1 MAANDNAAENS
12 EIRPVPFADALSE
25 RYLAYALS
33 TITSRSLPDVR
44 DGLKPVQRRLLY
56 AMMKLKLDP
65 DQGYKK
71 CARVVG
77 DVIGKYH
84 PHGDASIYDAMVRL
98 AQDFAQRYPLV
109 DGQGNF
115 GNIDGDNAA
124 AMRYTEARLTEVA
137 KALLQGIDQDT
148 VDFRPTYDGGDDE
161 PVVLPA
167 AFPNLLAN
175 GTTGIAVGMATS
187 IPPHNA
193 GELCRA
199 LCDLVEEPETSVD
212 ALLTHVKGPDLPTGG
227 VLVESQ
233 ANIAEAYRTGR
244 GSMRLRARWQKED
257 LSHGQY
263 QIVIHEMPY
272 QVQKARLIERIA
284 ELLAAKKLPLLGDIR
299 DESTEDVRLVLVPRS
314 RTVPADLLME
324 QLFRQT
330 ELETRLSLN
339 LNVLDA
345 NGVPRVMTLK
355 DVLQAF
361 IEHRMEVLIRRSQ
374 FRLGKIEDRL
384 EVLEAYRIA
393 YLNLD
398 EVIRIIREEDDPKAE
413 LMATFEL
420 SERQAEA
427 ILNMRLRNLRK
438 LEEMAIVKEQKE
450 LRAER
455 KELKTLLKDELLRR
469 AKLREEFEETIDKFG
484 SGPLGNRRTSLGDAP
499 TVDLDALEEIA
510 VEKAPVTVV
519 CSKLGWI
526 RVMKGH
532 VENETELKYKDGDA
546 AKFVIRAQ
554 TTDKLILVT
563 SDGRGYLLPIDRLP
577 GGRGQGEP
585 LSLQIDLAKGA
596 QAIYLDVHRAGGKL
610 LLASSDGRGFLAEE
624 KAIAAQT
631 KAGKQVFNLDPLAKL
646 LVVTSGDGDHVVTV
660 GSNRKMLIFSSSELP
675 VMGRGKGVLLQRFK
689 DGKLADARTINLAG
703 GLSWPAKNGTRVV
716 KELDAW
722 LGKRASAGRMVP
734 HGFPKNNR
742 FDNS

>member
-1 MAANDNAAENS
+1 MAAANDS
-12 EIRPVPFADALSE
+12 DIRPVPFADALSE

-44 DGLKPVQRRLLY
+44 DGLKPVQRRLLF
-56 AMMKLKLDP
+56 AMLKLKLDP

-137 KALLQGIDQDT
+137 KAILQGIDQDT

-161 PVVLPA
+161 PVVLPS

-193 GELCRA
+193 GELCHA
-199 LCDLVEEPETSVD
+199 LCELVEEPETSVD
-212 ALLTHVKGPDLPTGG
+212 ALLAHVRGPDLPTGG
-227 VLVESQ
+227 VLVESPE
-233 ANIAEAYRTGR
+233 NIAEAYRTGR
-244 GSMRLRARWQKED
+244 GSMRLRARWEKEE

-263 QIVIHEMPY
+263 QIIITEMPY

-284 ELLAAKKLPLLGDIR
+284 ELLNAKKLPLLGDVR
-299 DESTEDVRLVLVPRS
+299 DESTEDVRLVLIPRS

-330 ELETRLSLN
+330 ELENRLSLN

-345 NGVPRVMTLK
+345 RGVPGVMNLK
-355 DVLQAF
+355 DVLAAF
-361 IEHRMEVLIRRSQ
+361 IEHRMEVLIRRTN
-374 FRLGKIEDRL
+374 FRLGKIDDRL

-413 LMATFEL
+413 LMTAFEL
-420 SERQAEA
+420 NDRQAES
-427 ILNMRLRNLRK
+427 ILNMRLRNLRR
-438 LEEMAIVKEQKE
+438 LEEMAIVKEQKG

-455 KELKTLLKDELLRR
+455 KELKTLLADESLRR
-469 AKLREEFEETIDKFG
+469 ARLKEEFEETIEKFG
-484 SGPLGNRRTSLGDAP
+484 SGDLGARRTKLGLAP
-499 TVDLDALEEIA
+499 TVDLEALEEIA

-526 RVMKGH
+526 RVMRGH
-532 VENETELKYKDGDA
+532 VDDETDLKYKDGDSG
-546 AKFVIRAQ
+546 KFAIRAQ
-554 TTDKLILVT
+554 TNDKLILIT
-563 SDGRGYLLPIDRLP
+563 SDGRGYLLPVDRLP

-585 LSLQIDLAKGA
+585 LSLQIDFAKGA
-596 QAIYLDVHRAGGKL
+596 HALYLAVHRADAKL
-610 LLASSDGRGFLAEE
+610 LIASSDGRGFLAEE

-646 LVVTSGDGDHVVTV
+646 LVVTPGDGDHVVTV
-660 GSNRKMLIFSSSELP
+660 GSNRKMLIFEASELP
-675 VMGRGKGVLLQRFK
+675 VMSRGKGVLLQRFK
-689 DGKLADARTINLAG
+689 DGQLSDAMTITLED

-716 KELDAW
+716 KELESW
-722 LGKRASAGRMVP
+722 QGKRASAGRMVP
-734 HGFPKNNR
+734 HGFPR
-742 FDNS
+742 DNKFGDT

>member
-1 MAANDNAAENS
+1 MAANDNS
-12 EIRPVPFADALSE
+12 IRPVPFADALSE

-44 DGLKPVQRRLLY
+44 DGLKPVQRRLLF

-124 AMRYTEARLTEVA
+124 AMRYTEARMTEVA

-161 PVVLPA
+161 PIVLPA

-193 GELCRA
+193 GELCQA
-199 LCDLVEEPETSVD
+199 LCELVEEPETSVD
-212 ALLTHVKGPDLPTGG
+212 ALLNHVRGPDLPTGG
-227 VLVESQ
+227 VLVESPE
-233 ANIAEAYRTGR
+233 NIREAYRTGR
-244 GSMRLRARWQKED
+244 GSMRLRARWEKEE

-263 QIVIHEMPY
+263 QIVITEMPY

-284 ELLAAKKLPLLGDIR
+284 ELLNAKKLPLLGDVR
-299 DESTEDVRLVLVPRS
+299 DESTEDVRLVLIPRS

-330 ELETRLSLN
+330 ELENRLSMN

-345 NGVPRVMTLK
+345 RGVPRVMNLK
-355 DVLQAF
+355 DVLAAF
-361 IEHRMEVLIRRSQ
+361 IEHRMEVLIRRTN
-374 FRLGKIEDRL
+374 FRLGKIDDRL

-413 LMATFEL
+413 LMTTFEL
-420 SERQAEA
+420 NDRQAEA
-427 ILNMRLRNLRK
+427 ILNMRLRNLRR
-438 LEEMAIVKEQKE
+438 LEEMAIVKEQKG

-455 KELKTLLKDELLRR
+455 KDLKTLLADESLRR
-469 AKLREEFEETIDKFG
+469 AKLKGEFEETIEKFG
-484 SGPLGNRRTSLGDAP
+484 SGPLGARRTKLGLAP
-499 TVDLDALEEIA
+499 TVDLEALEEIA
-510 VEKAPVTVV
+510 VEKAPVTVL

-532 VENETELKYKDGDA
+532 VENDADLKYKDGDA
-546 AKFVIRAQ
+546 GKFIIRAQ
-554 TTDKLILVT
+554 TNDKLILIT
-563 SDGRGYLLPIDRLP
+563 SDGRGYLLPVERLP

-585 LSLQIDLAKGA
+585 LSLQVDFAKGA
-596 QAIYLDVHRAGGKL
+596 QPLYLAAHRADGKL

-631 KAGKQVFNLDPLAKL
+631 KSGKQVFNLDPLAKL
-646 LVVTSGDGDHVVTV
+646 LVVTPGDGDHIVTV
-660 GSNRKMLIFSSSELP
+660 GSNRKMLIFEASELP
-675 VMGRGKGVLLQRFK
+675 VMSRGKGVLLQRFK
-689 DGKLADARTINLAG
+689 DGQLSDVTAITLEE

-716 KELDAW
+716 KELESW
-722 LGKRASAGRMVP
+722 QGKRASAGRMVP
-734 HGFPKNNR
+734 HGFPRNNK
-742 FDNS
+742 FGDA

>member
-1 MAANDNAAENS
+1 MAAANDN

-98 AQDFAQRYPLV
+98 AQEFAQRYPLV

-193 GELCRA
+193 GELCHA
-199 LCDLVEEPETSVD
+199 LCELVETPETSVD
-212 ALLTHVKGPDLPTGG
+212 ALLTHVRGPDLPTGG
-227 VLVESQ
+227 VLVESPES
-233 ANIAEAYRTGR
+233 IREAYRTGR
-244 GSMRLRARWQKED
+244 GSMRLRARWEKEE

-263 QIVIHEMPY
+263 QIVITEMPY

-284 ELLAAKKLPLLGDIR
+284 ELLNAKKLPLLGDVR
-299 DESTEDVRLVLVPRS
+299 DESTEDVRLVLIPRS
-314 RTVPADLLME
+314 RTVPAELLME

-330 ELETRLSLN
+330 ELENRLSLN

-345 NGVPRVMTLK
+345 RGVPRVMNLK

-361 IEHRMEVLIRRSQ
+361 IEHRMEVLIRRTK

-420 SERQAEA
+420 SDRQAEA

-455 KELKTLLKDELLRR
+455 KRLKALLSDESLRR
-469 AKLREEFEETIDKFG
+469 AKLKEEFEETIEKFG
-484 SGPLGNRRTSLGDAP
+484 SGALGARRTKLGLAP
-499 TVDLDALEEIA
+499 TVDLEALEEIA

-526 RVMKGH
+526 RVMRGH
-532 VENETELKYKDGDA
+532 VDDNADLKYKDGDTE
-546 AKFVIRAQ
+546 KFVIRAQ
-554 TTDKLILVT
+554 TTDKLILIT
-563 SDGRGYLLPIDRLP
+563 SDGRGFLLPIDRLP

-585 LSLQIDLAKGA
+585 LSLQVDLAKGA
-596 QAIYLDVHRAGGKL
+596 QALYLNIHRAGGKL

-631 KAGKQVFNLDPLAKL
+631 KSGKQVFNLDPLAKL
-646 LVVTSGDGDHVVTV
+646 LVVTPGDGDSIVTV
-660 GSNRKMLIFSSSELP
+660 GSNRKMLIFEASELP
-675 VMGRGKGVLLQRFK
+675 VMSRGKGVLLQRFK
-689 DGKLADARTINLAG
+689 DGKLSDAMTIAIED

-716 KELDAW
+716 KELESW
-722 LGKRASAGRMVP
+722 RGKRASAGRMVP
-734 HGFPKNNR
+734 HGFPRSNK
-742 FDNS
+742 FGDV

>member
-1 MAANDNAAENS
+1 MAAANDNA
-12 EIRPVPFADALSE
+12 IRPVPFADALSE

-193 GELCRA
+193 GELCQA
-199 LCDLVEEPETSVD
+199 LCELVEEPETSVD
-212 ALLTHVKGPDLPTGG
+212 ALLAHVKGPDLPTGG

-233 ANIAEAYRTGR
+233 ENIAEAYRTGR
-244 GSMRLRARWQKED
+244 GSMRLRARWEKED

-263 QIVIHEMPY
+263 QIVITEMPY

-284 ELLAAKKLPLLGDIR
+284 ELLAAKKLPLLGDVR

-330 ELETRLSLN
+330 ELENRLSLN

-345 NGVPRVMTLK
+345 KGVPRVMNLK

-361 IEHRMEVLIRRSQ
+361 IEHRMEVLIRRTH

-413 LMATFEL
+413 LMATFKL
-420 SERQAEA
+420 NERQAEA

-455 KELKTLLKDELLRR
+455 KELKALLKDELLRR
-469 AKLREEFEETIDKFG
+469 AKLKEEFEETIEKFG
-484 SGPLGNRRTSLGDAP
+484 SGELGARRTKLGLAP
-499 TVDLDALEEIA
+499 TVDLEALEEIA

-526 RVMKGH
+526 RVMRGH
-532 VENETELKYKDGDA
+532 VENDADLKYKDGDA
-546 AKFVIRAQ
+546 GKFVIRAQ
-554 TTDKLILVT
+554 TNDKLILIT

-585 LSLQIDLAKGA
+585 LSLQVDLAKGA
-596 QAIYLDVHRAGGKL
+596 QPLYFATHRADGKL

-631 KAGKQVFNLDPLAKL
+631 KSGKQVFNLDPLAKL
-646 LVVTSGDGDHVVTV
+646 LIVTPGDGDHVATV
-660 GSNRKMLIFSSSELP
+660 GSNRKMLIFASSELP
-675 VMGRGKGVLLQRFK
+675 VMARGKGVLLQRFK
-689 DGKLADARTINLAG
+689 DGKLSDARTITLED

-716 KELDAW
+716 KELEGW
-722 LGKRASAGRMVP
+722 QGKRASAGRMVP
-734 HGFPKNNR
+734 HGFPRNNK
-742 FDNS
+742 FGDA

>member
-1 MAANDNAAENS
+1 MSAEAKS
-12 EIRPVPFADALSE
+12 ISPVDFTDALSE

-56 AMMKLKLDP
+56 AMLKLRLDP

-84 PHGDASIYDAMVRL
+84 PHGDTSIYDAMVRL
-98 AQDFAQRYPLV
+98 AQEFAQRYPLV

-137 KALLQGIDQDT
+137 KALLEGIDQDT
-148 VDFRPTYDGGDDE
+148 VDFRPTYDGGDEE

-193 GELCRA
+193 GELCAA
-199 LCDLVEEPETSVD
+199 LCDLLDQPEASIE
-212 ALLTHVKGPDLPTGG
+212 ALMRHVRGPDLPTGG
-227 VLVESQ
+227 VLVEPA

-244 GSMRLRARWQKED
+244 GSMRLRCRWEKEE

-263 QIVIHEMPY
+263 QIVVTEMPY

-284 ELLAAKKLPLLGDIR
+284 ELLTAKKLPLLGDLR
-299 DESTEDVRLVLVPRS
+299 DESTEEVRLVLMPRS
-314 RTVPADLLME
+314 RSVPAELLME
-324 QLFRQT
+324 QLFRLT
-330 ELETRLSLN
+330 DLEVRLSLN

-345 NGVPRVMTLK
+345 HGVPRVMNLR
-355 DVLQAF
+355 DVLAAF
-361 IEHRMEVLIRRSQ
+361 IEHRMEVLIRRSKY
-374 FRLGKIEDRL
+374 RLGKIEDRL
-384 EVLEAYRIA
+384 EVLDALRIA

-398 EVIRIIREEDDPKAE
+398 EVIRIIREEDEPKAE
-413 LMATFEL
+413 LMRAFEL
-420 SERQAEA
+420 NERQAEA
-427 ILNMRLRNLRK
+427 ILNMRLRHLRK
-438 LEEMAIVKEQKE
+438 LEEMAIIKEQKA
-450 LRAER
+450 LKAER
-455 KELKTLLKDELLRR
+455 KELKALLADEGLRR
-469 AKLREEFEETIDKFG
+469 ARLKEEIAATGEKFG
-484 SGPLGNRRTSLGDAP
+484 GGALGSRRTSLGDAP
-499 TVDLDALEEIA
+499 VVDLEALEEIA
-510 VEKAPVTVV
+510 VERLPVTVV

-526 RVMKGH
+526 RVLRGH
-532 VENETELKYKDGDA
+532 VENPGELKYKDGDA
-546 AKFVIRAQ
+546 ERFVIKAQ
-554 TTDKLILVT
+554 TTDKLTLIS
-563 SDGRGYLLPIDRLP
+563 SDGRGYLIPVDRLP

-585 LSLQIDLAKGA
+585 LSLQVDLARGKEPV
-596 QAIYLDVHRAGGKL
+596 YLGVHRPDAKL

-631 KAGKQVFNLDPLAKL
+631 KSGKQVFNVDALAKL
-646 LVVTSGDGDHVVTV
+646 LLVKPADGDHVVTV
-660 GSNRKMLIFSSSELP
+660 GSNRKMLIFKADELP
-675 VMGRGKGVLLQRFK
+675 VMSRGKGVLLQRYK
-689 DGKLADARTINLAG
+689 DSRLSDALVIRLEEGI
-703 GLSWPAKNGTRVV
+703 SWPAKNGTRVV
-716 KELDAW
+716 KELEPW
-722 LGKRASAGRMVP
+722 IGRRASVGRMVP
-734 HGFPKNNR
+734 HGFPR
-742 FDNS
+742 DNKFA

>member
-1 MAANDNAAENS
+1 M
-12 EIRPVPFADALSE
+12 
-25 RYLAYALS
+25 
-33 TITSRSLPDVR
+33 
-44 DGLKPVQRRLLY
+44 
-56 AMMKLKLDP
+56 
-65 DQGYKK
+65 
-71 CARVVG
+71 
-77 DVIGKYH
+77 
-84 PHGDASIYDAMVRL
+84 
-98 AQDFAQRYPLV
+98 

-193 GELCRA
+193 GELCHA
-199 LCDLVEEPETSVD
+199 LCELVENPETSVD
-212 ALLTHVKGPDLPTGG
+212 ALLNHVKGPDLPTGG
-227 VLVESQ
+227 VLVEGPE
-233 ANIAEAYRTGR
+233 NIAEAYRTGR
-244 GSMRLRARWQKED
+244 GSMRLRARWEKEE

-263 QIVIHEMPY
+263 QVIITEMPY

-314 RTVPADLLME
+314 RTVPADLMME

-330 ELETRLSLN
+330 DLETRLSLN

-345 NGVPRVMTLK
+345 RGVPRVMTLK
-355 DVLQAF
+355 DVLSAF
-361 IEHRMEVLIRRSQ
+361 IEHRMEVLIRRTN

-398 EVIRIIREEDDPKAE
+398 EVIRIIREEDEPKAE
-413 LMATFEL
+413 LMRTFEL
-420 SERQAEA
+420 NDRQAEA

-455 KELKTLLKDELLRR
+455 KELKALLKDEGLRR
-469 AKLREEFEETIDKFG
+469 AKLKEEFEETIEKFG
-484 SGPLGNRRTSLGDAP
+484 SGELGDRRTKLGHAP
-499 TVDLDALEEIA
+499 TVDLEALEEIA

-519 CSKLGWI
+519 CSKLGWV

-532 VENETELKYKDGDA
+532 IENNADLKYKDGDSE
-546 AKFVIRAQ
+546 KFVIRAQ
-554 TTDKLILVT
+554 TTDKLILIT
-563 SDGRGYLLPIDRLP
+563 TDGRGFLLPVDKLP

-585 LSLQIDLAKGA
+585 LSLQVDLAKGA
-596 QAIYLDVHRAGGKL
+596 QALYLATHRVDGKL

-631 KAGKQVFNLDPLAKL
+631 KNGKQVFNLDPLSKL
-646 LVVTSGDGDHVVTV
+646 LVVTPGDGDQVVTV
-660 GSNRKMLIFSSSELP
+660 GSNRKMLIFEASDLP
-675 VMGRGKGVLLQRFK
+675 VMSRGKGVLLQRFR
-689 DGKLADARTINLAG
+689 DGKLADAKVITLED

-716 KELDAW
+716 KAAELEAW
-722 LGKRASAGRMVP
+722 QGKRASAGRMVP
-734 HGFPKNNR
+734 HGFPRNNR
-742 FDNS
+742 FSG

>member
-1 MAANDNAAENS
+1 MAAANDNA
-12 EIRPVPFADALSE
+12 IRPVPFADALSE

-193 GELCRA
+193 GELCHA
-199 LCDLVEEPETSVD
+199 LCELVEEPETSVD
-212 ALLTHVKGPDLPTGG
+212 ALLTHVRGPDLPTGG

-233 ANIAEAYRTGR
+233 DNIREAYRTGR
-244 GSMRLRARWQKED
+244 GSMRLRARWEKEE

-284 ELLAAKKLPLLGDIR
+284 ELLAQKKLPLLGDIR

-345 NGVPRVMTLK
+345 RGVPRVMNLK

-361 IEHRMEVLIRRSQ
+361 IDHRMDVLIRRTK

-420 SERQAEA
+420 NERQAEA

-455 KELKTLLKDELLRR
+455 KELRALLKDELLRR
-469 AKLREEFEETIDKFG
+469 AKLKEEFEETIEKFG
-484 SGPLGNRRTSLGDAP
+484 SGTLGARRTKLGLAP
-499 TVDLDALEEIA
+499 TVDLEALEEIA

-526 RVMKGH
+526 RVMRGH
-532 VENETELKYKDGDA
+532 VENDGDLKYKDGDA
-546 AKFVIRAQ
+546 GKFVIRAQ
-554 TTDKLILVT
+554 TTDKLILIT

-585 LSLQIDLAKGA
+585 LSLQVDLAKGA
-596 QAIYLDVHRAGGKL
+596 QPLYLAAHRADGKL

-646 LVVTSGDGDHVVTV
+646 LVVTPGDGDSVVTV
-660 GSNRKMLIFSSSELP
+660 GSNRKMLIFDASELP

-689 DGKLADARTINLAG
+689 DGKLSDAATLNLED
-703 GLSWPAKNGTRVV
+703 GLSWPAKNGTRLV
-716 KELDAW
+716 KELESW
-722 LGKRASAGRMVP
+722 QGKRASAGRMVP
-734 HGFPKNNR
+734 HGFPRNNK
-742 FDNS
+742 FGES

>member
-1 MAANDNAAENS
+1 MAANDNAARDDDV
-12 EIRPVPFADALSE
+12 RPVPFADALSE

-56 AMMKLKLDP
+56 AMMKLRLDP

-137 KALLQGIDQDT
+137 KALLEGIDQDT

-175 GTTGIAVGMATS
+175 GSTGIAVGMATS

-193 GELCRA
+193 GELCKA
-199 LCDLVEEPETSVD
+199 LSELVEHPETSED
-212 ALLTHVKGPDLPTGG
+212 ALLAHVRGPDLPTGG
-227 VLVESQ
+227 VLVESPE
-233 ANIAEAYRTGR
+233 NIAEAYKTGR
-244 GSMRLRARWQKED
+244 GSMRLRARWEKEE

-263 QIVIHEMPY
+263 QIIVTEMPY

-284 ELLAAKKLPLLGDIR
+284 ELLSAKKLPLLGDVR
-299 DESTEDVRLVLVPRS
+299 DESTEDIRLVLVPRS

-345 NGVPRVMTLK
+345 RGVPRVMTLK
-355 DVLQAF
+355 DVLCAF
-361 IEHRMEVLIRRSQ
+361 IEHRMEVLTRRSK
-374 FRLGKIEDRL
+374 FRLGKIDDRL

-413 LMATFEL
+413 LMKTFEL

-438 LEEMAIVKEQKE
+438 LEEMAIVKEQKD

-455 KELKTLLKDELLRR
+455 KELNALLKDELLRR
-469 AKLREEFEETIDKFG
+469 AKLKEEFEETAEKFG
-484 SGPLGNRRTSLGDAP
+484 KGDLGARRTKLGHAP

-510 VEKAPVTVV
+510 IEKAPVTVV
-519 CSKLGWI
+519 CSKLGWV
-526 RVMKGH
+526 RVMRGH
-532 VENETELKYKDGDA
+532 VEIDADLKYKDGDA
-546 AKFVIRAQ
+546 EKFVIRAQ

-563 SDGRGYLLPIDRLP
+563 SDGRGYLLPIERLP

-585 LSLQIDLAKGA
+585 LSLQVDLAKGA
-596 QAIYLDVHRAGGKL
+596 QALFLDVHRPDGKL
-610 LLASSDGRGFLAEE
+610 LFASSDGRGFLAEE

-646 LVVTSGDGDHVVTV
+646 LVVTPGDGDYVVTV
-660 GSNRKMLIFSSSELP
+660 GSNRKMLIFPTSDLP
-675 VMGRGKGVLLQRFK
+675 VMSRGKGVLLQRFK
-689 DGKLADARTINLAG
+689 DGKLSDACTISLDD

-716 KELDAW
+716 KELEAW
-722 LGKRASAGRMVP
+722 QGKRASAGRMAP

-742 FDNS
+742 FG

>member
-1 MAANDNAAENS
+1 MAAVEES
-12 EIRPVPFADALSE
+12 EVRPIPFNEALSE

-56 AMMKLKLDP
+56 AMLKLKLDP

-98 AQDFAQRYPLV
+98 AQEFAQRYPLV

-193 GELCRA
+193 GELCHA
-199 LCDLVEEPETSVD
+199 LCELVEEPETSVD
-212 ALLTHVKGPDLPTGG
+212 ALLKHVKGPDLPTGG
-227 VLVESQ
+227 VLVESSE
-233 ANIAEAYRTGR
+233 NIAEAYRTGR
-244 GSMRLRARWQKED
+244 GSMRLRARWEKEE

-263 QIVIHEMPY
+263 QIVITEMPY

-284 ELLAAKKLPLLGDIR
+284 ELLQAKKLPLLGDIR
-299 DESTEDVRLVLVPRS
+299 DESTEDIRLVLVPRS

-330 ELETRLSLN
+330 DLETRLSLN

-345 NGVPRVMTLK
+345 RGVPRVMTLK
-355 DVLQAF
+355 DVLAAF
-361 IEHRMEVLIRRSQ
+361 IEHRMEVLIRASR

-398 EVIRIIREEDDPKAE
+398 EVIRIIREEDEPKIE
-413 LMATFEL
+413 LMKAFEL

-438 LEEMAIVKEQKE
+438 LEEMAIVKEQKL

-455 KELKTLLKDELLRR
+455 KELKALLKDELLRR
-469 AKLREEFEETIDKFG
+469 AKLKEEFEETIEKFG
-484 SGPLGNRRTSLGDAP
+484 SGALGDRRTSLGNAP
-499 TVDLDALEEIA
+499 TVDLEALEEIA

-519 CSKLGWI
+519 CSKLGWV

-532 VENETELKYKDGDA
+532 IENNAELKYKDGDGE
-546 AKFVIRAQ
+546 KFVIKAQ
-554 TTDKLILVT
+554 TTDKLILIT

-596 QAIYLDVHRAGGKL
+596 QALYLSVHRADGKL

-624 KAIAAQT
+624 KVIAAQT
-631 KAGKQVFNLDPLAKL
+631 KAGKQVFNLDPLSKL
-646 LVVTSGDGDHVVTV
+646 LVVTPGDGDHVATV
-660 GSNRKMLIFSSSELP
+660 GTNRKMLIFPAADLP

-689 DGKLADARTINLAG
+689 DGKLADAKVINLED

-716 KELDAW
+716 KELEPW
-722 LGKRASAGRMVP
+722 QGKRASAGRMVP
-734 HGFPKNNR
+734 HGFPRNNR
-742 FDNS
+742 FSG

>member
-1 MAANDNAAENS
+1 MAANDNAVEKN

-98 AQDFAQRYPLV
+98 AQEFAQRYPLV

-124 AMRYTEARLTEVA
+124 AMRYTEARMTEVA
-137 KALLQGIDQDT
+137 KALLRGIDQDT

-199 LCDLVEEPETSVD
+199 LCDLVEDPETSVD
-212 ALLTHVKGPDLPTGG
+212 ALMIHVKGPDLPTGG

-233 ANIAEAYRTGR
+233 NNIADAYRTGR
-244 GSMRLRARWQKED
+244 GSMRLRARWETED

-263 QIVIHEMPY
+263 QIVITEMPY

-284 ELLAAKKLPLLGDIR
+284 ELLAAKKLPLLGDVR

-345 NGVPRVMTLK
+345 RGVPRVMNLK
-355 DVLQAF
+355 DALAAF
-361 IEHRMEVLIRRSQ
+361 IEHRMEVLIRRTH

-420 SERQAEA
+420 NDRQAEA

-455 KELKTLLKDELLRR
+455 KSLKALLSDESLRR
-469 AKLREEFEETIDKFG
+469 AKLKEEFEETIEKFG
-484 SGPLGNRRTSLGDAP
+484 SGDLGARRTKLGLAP
-499 TVDLDALEEIA
+499 TVDLEALEEIA
-510 VEKAPVTVV
+510 VEKAPVTIV

-526 RVMKGH
+526 RVMRGH
-532 VENETELKYKDGDA
+532 VENDADLKYKDGDA
-546 AKFVIRAQ
+546 QKFVIRAQ
-554 TTDKLILVT
+554 TTDKLILIT
-563 SDGRGYLLPIDRLP
+563 SDGRGFLLPVERLP

-585 LSLQIDLAKGA
+585 LSLQVDLAKGA
-596 QAIYLDVHRAGGKL
+596 QALYLAVYRAEAKL

-631 KAGKQVFNLDPLAKL
+631 KAGKQVFNLDPLSKL

-660 GSNRKMLIFSSSELP
+660 GSNRKMLIFPASELP
-675 VMGRGKGVLLQRFK
+675 VMSRGKGVLLQRFK
-689 DGKLADARTINLAG
+689 EGKLSDAGTVNLEE

-722 LGKRASAGRMVP
+722 QGKRASAGRMVP
-734 HGFPKNNR
+734 HGFPRNNR
-742 FDNS
+742 FGDD

>member
-1 MAANDNAAENS
+1 MAATKES
-12 EIRPVPFADALSE
+12 EIRPIPFTDALSE

-98 AQDFAQRYPLV
+98 AQEFAQRYPLV

-175 GTTGIAVGMATS
+175 GSTGIAVGMATS

-193 GELCRA
+193 GELCHA
-199 LCDLVEEPETSVD
+199 LCELVETPETSID
-212 ALLTHVKGPDLPTGG
+212 ALLKHVKGPDLPTGG
-227 VLVESQ
+227 VLVESHE
-233 ANIAEAYRTGR
+233 NIAEAYRTGR
-244 GSMRLRARWQKED
+244 GSMRLRARWEKEE

-263 QIVIHEMPY
+263 QVVITEMPY
-272 QVQKARLIERIA
+272 QVQKARLIERVA
-284 ELLAAKKLPLLGDIR
+284 ELLTAKKLPLLGDIR

-314 RTVPADLLME
+314 RTVPAELMME

-330 ELETRLSLN
+330 DLETRLSLN

-345 NGVPRVMTLK
+345 KGVPGVMTLK
-355 DVLQAF
+355 DVLAAF
-361 IEHRMEVLIRRSQ
+361 IEHRMEVLIRRTH

-420 SERQAEA
+420 NERQAEA

-438 LEEMAIVKEQKE
+438 LEEMAIVKEQKG

-455 KELKTLLKDELLRR
+455 KELKTLLGDELLRR
-469 AKLREEFEETIDKFG
+469 AKLKEEFEETIEKFG
-484 SGPLGNRRTSLGDAP
+484 GGALGARRTSLGDAP
-499 TVDLDALEEIA
+499 TVDLEALEEIT

-519 CSKLGWI
+519 CSRLGWV
-526 RVMKGH
+526 RVLRGH
-532 VENETELKYKDGDA
+532 IEDASELKYKDGDSE
-546 AKFVIRAQ
+546 KFVIRAQ
-554 TTDKLILVT
+554 TTDKLILIT

-585 LSLQIDLAKGA
+585 LSLQVDLAKGA
-596 QAIYLDVHRAGGKL
+596 HALYLAAHRGDGKL

-631 KAGKQVFNLDPLAKL
+631 KGGKQVFNLDPLAKL
-646 LVVTSGDGDHVVTV
+646 LIVAHADGDHAVTV
-660 GSNRKMLIFSSSELP
+660 GSNRKMLIFPLDDLP
-675 VMGRGKGVLLQRFK
+675 VMSRGKGVLLQRFR
-689 DGKLADARTINLAG
+689 DGKLADAKVIALEE
-703 GLSWPAKNGTRVV
+703 GLSWPAKNGTRLV
-716 KELDAW
+716 KAAELEEW

-734 HGFPKNNR
+734 HGFPRNNR
-742 FDNS
+742 FSD

>member
-1 MAANDNAAENS
+1 MAAANDNA
-12 EIRPVPFADALSE
+12 IRPVPFADALSE

-193 GELCRA
+193 GELCHA
-199 LCDLVEEPETSVD
+199 LCELVEEPETSVD
-212 ALLTHVKGPDLPTGG
+212 ALLTHVRGPDLPTGG

-233 ANIAEAYRTGR
+233 DNIREAYRTGR
-244 GSMRLRARWQKED
+244 GSMRLRARWEKEE

-284 ELLAAKKLPLLGDIR
+284 ELLGQKKLPLLGDIR

-345 NGVPRVMTLK
+345 RGVPRVMNLK

-361 IEHRMEVLIRRSQ
+361 IDHRMDVLIRRTK

-420 SERQAEA
+420 NERQAEA

-455 KELKTLLKDELLRR
+455 KELRALLKDELLRR
-469 AKLREEFEETIDKFG
+469 AKLKEEFEETIEKFG
-484 SGPLGNRRTSLGDAP
+484 SGTLGARRTKLGLAP
-499 TVDLDALEEIA
+499 TVDLEALEEIA

-526 RVMKGH
+526 RVMRGH
-532 VENETELKYKDGDA
+532 VENDGDLKYKDGDA
-546 AKFVIRAQ
+546 GKFVIRAQ
-554 TTDKLILVT
+554 TTDKLILIT

-585 LSLQIDLAKGA
+585 LSLQVDLAKGA
-596 QAIYLDVHRAGGKL
+596 QPLYLAAHRADGKL

-646 LVVTSGDGDHVVTV
+646 LVVTPGDGDSVVTV
-660 GSNRKMLIFSSSELP
+660 GSNRKMLIFDASELP

-689 DGKLADARTINLAG
+689 DGKLSDAATLNLED
-703 GLSWPAKNGTRVV
+703 GLSWPAKNGTRLV
-716 KELDAW
+716 KELESW
-722 LGKRASAGRMVP
+722 QGKRASAGRMVP
-734 HGFPKNNR
+734 HGFPRNNK
-742 FDNS
+742 FGES

>member
-1 MAANDNAAENS
+1 MATDKS
-12 EIRPVPFADALSE
+12 IVRPIPFKDALSE

-33 TITSRSLPDVR
+33 TITARSLPDVR

-65 DQGYKK
+65 ETGYKK

-84 PHGDASIYDAMVRL
+84 PHGDTSIYDAMVRL
-98 AQDFAQRYPLV
+98 AQEFAQRYPLV

-124 AMRYTEARLTEVA
+124 AMRYTEARMTEVA

-148 VDFRPTYDGGDDE
+148 VDFRPTYDGGDEE
-161 PVVLPA
+161 PVVLPS

-193 GELCRA
+193 GELCKA
-199 LCDLVEEPETSVD
+199 LCELVEEPETSVD
-212 ALLTHVKGPDLPTGG
+212 ALLNHVRGPDLPTGG
-227 VLVESQ
+227 VLVESPS
-233 ANIAEAYRTGR
+233 NITEAYRTGR
-244 GSMRLRARWQKED
+244 GSMRLRARWEKEE

-263 QIVIHEMPY
+263 QIVITEMPY

-284 ELLAAKKLPLLGDIR
+284 ELLSVKKLPLLGDVR
-299 DESTEDVRLVLVPRS
+299 DESTEDVRLVLIPRS

-330 ELETRLSLN
+330 DLETRLSLN

-345 NGVPRVMTLK
+345 KGVPRVMNLK
-355 DVLQAF
+355 DVLSAF
-361 IEHRMEVLIRRSQ
+361 IEHRMEVLIRRTN
-374 FRLGKIEDRL
+374 FRLGKIDDRL

-398 EVIRIIREEDDPKAE
+398 EVIRIIREEDEPKAE
-413 LMATFEL
+413 LMKTFEL
-420 SERQAEA
+420 NDRQAEA

-438 LEEMAIVKEQKE
+438 LEEMAIVKEQKQ

-455 KELKTLLKDELLRR
+455 KELKALLKDELLRR
-469 AKLREEFEETIDKFG
+469 AKLKEEFEETIKKFG
-484 SGPLGNRRTSLGDAP
+484 SGPLGARRTKLGHAP
-499 TVDLDALEEIA
+499 AVDLEALEEIA
-510 VEKAPVTVV
+510 VERLPVTVV
-519 CSKLGWI
+519 CSKLGWV
-526 RVMKGH
+526 RVMRGH
-532 VENETELKYKDGDA
+532 IENNAELKYKDGDA
-546 AKFVIRAQ
+546 EKFVIKAQ
-554 TTDKLILVT
+554 TTDKLILIST
-563 SDGRGYLLPIDRLP
+563 DGRGYLLPVDRLP

-585 LSLQIDLAKGA
+585 LSLQVDLAKGA
-596 QAIYLDVHRAGGKL
+596 QALHLSVHRADGKL
-610 LLASSDGRGFLAEE
+610 LLASTDGRGFFAEE

-631 KAGKQVFNLDPLAKL
+631 KSGKQVFNLDPLAKL
-646 LVVTSGDGDHVVTV
+646 LVVTPGDGDQVVTV
-660 GSNRKMLIFSSSELP
+660 GTNRKMLIFPASELP
-675 VMGRGKGVLLQRFK
+675 VMSRGKGVLLQRFK
-689 DGKLADARTINLAG
+689 DGKLCDAKVITLED

-716 KELDAW
+716 KEAELEAW
-722 LGKRASAGRMVP
+722 QGKRASAGRMVP
-734 HGFPKNNR
+734 HGFPRNNR
-742 FDNS
+742 FSG

>member
-1 MAANDNAAENS
+1 MAAAEET
-12 EIRPVPFADALSE
+12 EIRPIPFTDALSE

-65 DQGYKK
+65 ESGYKK

-98 AQDFAQRYPLV
+98 AQEFAQRYPLV

-193 GELCRA
+193 GELCHA
-199 LCDLVEEPETSVD
+199 LCELVENPETSVD
-212 ALLTHVKGPDLPTGG
+212 ALLNHVRGPDLPTGG
-227 VLVESQ
+227 VLVEGPE
-233 ANIAEAYRTGR
+233 NIAEAYRTGR
-244 GSMRLRARWQKED
+244 GSMRLRARWEKEE

-263 QIVIHEMPY
+263 QVIITEMPY

-284 ELLAAKKLPLLGDIR
+284 ELLSAKKLPLLGDIR

-314 RTVPADLLME
+314 RTVPADLMME

-330 ELETRLSLN
+330 DLETRLSLN

-345 NGVPRVMTLK
+345 RGVPRVMTLK
-355 DVLQAF
+355 DVLAAF
-361 IEHRMEVLIRRSQ
+361 IEHRMEVLIRRTN

-398 EVIRIIREEDDPKAE
+398 EVIRIIREEDEPKAE
-413 LMATFEL
+413 LMRTFEL
-420 SERQAEA
+420 NDRQAEA

-455 KELKTLLKDELLRR
+455 KELKALLKDEGLRR
-469 AKLREEFEETIDKFG
+469 AKLKEEFEETIEKFG
-484 SGPLGNRRTSLGDAP
+484 SGELGARRTKLGHAP
-499 TVDLDALEEIA
+499 TVDLEALEEIA

-519 CSKLGWI
+519 CSKLGWV

-532 VENETELKYKDGDA
+532 IENNAELKYKDGDSE
-546 AKFVIRAQ
+546 KFVISAQ
-554 TTDKLILVT
+554 TIDKLILIT
-563 SDGRGYLLPIDRLP
+563 TDGRGYLLPVDKLP

-596 QAIYLDVHRAGGKL
+596 HALYLAAHRADGKL

-631 KAGKQVFNLDPLAKL
+631 KNGKQVFNLDPLSKL
-646 LVVTSGDGDHVVTV
+646 LVVTPGDGDHVATV
-660 GSNRKMLIFSSSELP
+660 GSNRKMLIFEASDLP
-675 VMGRGKGVLLQRFK
+675 VMSRGKGVLLQRFR
-689 DGKLADARTINLAG
+689 DGKLTDARVITLEE

-716 KELDAW
+716 KELEPW
-722 LGKRASAGRMVP
+722 QGKRASAGRMVP
-734 HGFPKNNR
+734 HGFPRNNR
-742 FDNS
+742 FSG

>member
-1 MAANDNAAENS
+1 MAAVEDS
-12 EIRPVPFADALSE
+12 EIRPIPFTDALSE

-98 AQDFAQRYPLV
+98 AQEFAQRYPLV

-193 GELCRA
+193 GELCHA
-199 LCDLVEEPETSVD
+199 LCELVENPETSID
-212 ALLTHVKGPDLPTGG
+212 ALLNHVRGPDLPTGG
-227 VLVESQ
+227 VLVENRE
-233 ANIAEAYRTGR
+233 NIAEAYRTGR
-244 GSMRLRARWQKED
+244 GSMRLRARWEKEE

-263 QIVIHEMPY
+263 QVVITEMPY

-284 ELLAAKKLPLLGDIR
+284 ELLSAKKLPLLGDVR

-314 RTVPADLLME
+314 RTVPADLMME

-330 ELETRLSLN
+330 DLETRLSLN

-345 NGVPRVMTLK
+345 RGVPRVMTLK
-355 DVLQAF
+355 DVLAAF
-361 IEHRMEVLIRRSQ
+361 IEHRMEVLIRSTN

-398 EVIRIIREEDDPKAE
+398 EVIRIIREEDEPKAE
-413 LMATFEL
+413 LMRTFEL
-420 SERQAEA
+420 NDRQAEA

-438 LEEMAIVKEQKE
+438 LEEMAIVKEQKG

-469 AKLREEFEETIDKFG
+469 AKLKEEFEETIEKFG
-484 SGPLGNRRTSLGDAP
+484 HGALGDRRTSLSDAP
-499 TVDLDALEEIA
+499 SVDLEALEEIA
-510 VEKAPVTVV
+510 VERLPVTVV
-519 CSKLGWI
+519 CSKLGWV
-526 RVMKGH
+526 RVMRGH
-532 VENETELKYKDGDA
+532 IENNAELKYKDGDA
-546 AKFVIRAQ
+546 EKFVIKAQ
-554 TTDKLILVT
+554 TTDKLILIST
-563 SDGRGYLLPIDRLP
+563 DGRGYLLPVDKLP

-585 LSLQIDLAKGA
+585 LSLQVDLAKGA
-596 QAIYLDVHRAGGKL
+596 HALYLAAHRVDGKL

-631 KAGKQVFNLDPLAKL
+631 KAGKQVFNLDPLSKL
-646 LVVTSGDGDHVVTV
+646 LVVAPGDGDHVVTI
-660 GSNRKMLIFSSSELP
+660 GSNRKMLIFQSSELP
-675 VMGRGKGVLLQRFK
+675 VMSRGKGVLLQRFK
-689 DGKLADARTINLAG
+689 DGKLADAKVIALED
-703 GLSWPAKNGTRVV
+703 GLSWRAKNGTRVV
-716 KELDAW
+716 KAAELEAW
-722 LGKRASAGRMVP
+722 QGKRASAGRMVP
-734 HGFPKNNR
+734 HGFPRNNR
-742 FDNS
+742 FDS

>member
-1 MAANDNAAENS
+1 
-12 EIRPVPFADALSE
+12 
-25 RYLAYALS
+25 
-33 TITSRSLPDVR
+33 
-44 DGLKPVQRRLLY
+44 
-56 AMMKLKLDP
+56 MMKLKLDP

-98 AQDFAQRYPLV
+98 AQEFAQRYPLV

-124 AMRYTEARLTEVA
+124 AMRYTEARMTEVA
-137 KALLQGIDQDT
+137 KALLRGIDQDT

-199 LCDLVEEPETSVD
+199 LCDLVEDPETSVD
-212 ALLTHVKGPDLPTGG
+212 ALMIHVKGPDLPTGG

-233 ANIAEAYRTGR
+233 NNIADAYRTGR
-244 GSMRLRARWQKED
+244 GSMRLRARWETED

-263 QIVIHEMPY
+263 QIVITVPY

-284 ELLAAKKLPLLGDIR
+284 ELLAAKKLPLLGDVR

-345 NGVPRVMTLK
+345 RGVPRVMNLK
-355 DVLQAF
+355 DALAAF
-361 IEHRMEVLIRRSQ
+361 IEHRMEVLIRRTH

-420 SERQAEA
+420 NDRQAEA

-455 KELKTLLKDELLRR
+455 KSLKALLSDESLRR
-469 AKLREEFEETIDKFG
+469 AKLKEEFEETIEKFG
-484 SGPLGNRRTSLGDAP
+484 SGDLGARRTKLGLAP
-499 TVDLDALEEIA
+499 TVDLEALEEIA
-510 VEKAPVTVV
+510 VEKAPVTIV

-526 RVMKGH
+526 RVMRGH
-532 VENETELKYKDGDA
+532 VENDADLKYKDGDA
-546 AKFVIRAQ
+546 QKFVIRAQ
-554 TTDKLILVT
+554 TTDKLILIT
-563 SDGRGYLLPIDRLP
+563 SDGRGFLLPVERLP

-585 LSLQIDLAKGA
+585 LSLQVDLAKGA
-596 QAIYLDVHRAGGKL
+596 QALYLAVYRAEAKL

-631 KAGKQVFNLDPLAKL
+631 KAGKQVFNLDPLSKL

-660 GSNRKMLIFSSSELP
+660 GSNRKMLIFPASELP
-675 VMGRGKGVLLQRFK
+675 VMSRGKGVLLQRFK
-689 DGKLADARTINLAG
+689 EGKLSDAGTVNLEE

-722 LGKRASAGRMVP
+722 QGKRASAGRMVP
-734 HGFPKNNR
+734 HGFPRNNR
-742 FDNS
+742 FGDD

>member
-1 MAANDNAAENS
+1 MAAANDN

-137 KALLQGIDQDT
+137 KAILQGIDQDT

-193 GELCRA
+193 GELCHA
-199 LCDLVEEPETSVD
+199 LCELVEAPETSVD
-212 ALLTHVKGPDLPTGG
+212 ALLAHVRGPDLPTGG
-227 VLVESQ
+227 VLVESPE
-233 ANIAEAYRTGR
+233 NIVEAYRTGR
-244 GSMRLRARWQKED
+244 GSMRLRARWEKEE

-263 QIVIHEMPY
+263 QIVITEMPY

-284 ELLAAKKLPLLGDIR
+284 ELLNAKKLPLLGDVR
-299 DESTEDVRLVLVPRS
+299 DESTEDVRLVLIPRS

-330 ELETRLSLN
+330 DLENRLSLN

-345 NGVPRVMTLK
+345 RGVPRVMNLK
-355 DVLQAF
+355 DVLAAF
-361 IEHRMEVLIRRSQ
+361 IEHRMEVLIRRTN
-374 FRLGKIEDRL
+374 FRLGKIDDRL

-413 LMATFEL
+413 LMAAFEL
-420 SERQAEA
+420 NDRQAEA
-427 ILNMRLRNLRK
+427 ILNMRLRNLRR
-438 LEEMAIVKEQKE
+438 LEEMAIVKEQKG

-455 KELKTLLKDELLRR
+455 KQLKALLSDESLRR
-469 AKLREEFEETIDKFG
+469 AKLKEEFEETIEKFG
-484 SGPLGNRRTSLGDAP
+484 SGALGARRTKLGLAP
-499 TVDLDALEEIA
+499 TVDLEALEEIA

-526 RVMKGH
+526 RVMRGH
-532 VENETELKYKDGDA
+532 VDDNADLKYKDGDTE
-546 AKFVIRAQ
+546 KFVIRAQ
-554 TTDKLILVT
+554 TTDKLILIT
-563 SDGRGYLLPIDRLP
+563 SDGRGFLLPIDRLP

-585 LSLQIDLAKGA
+585 LSLQVDLAKGA
-596 QAIYLDVHRAGGKL
+596 QALYLNIHRADGKL

-631 KAGKQVFNLDPLAKL
+631 KSGKQVFNLDPLAKL
-646 LVVTSGDGDHVVTV
+646 LVVTPGDGDSVVTV
-660 GSNRKMLIFSSSELP
+660 GSNRKMLIFEASELP

-689 DGKLADARTINLAG
+689 DGKLSDAITITFED

-716 KELDAW
+716 KELESW
-722 LGKRASAGRMVP
+722 QGKRASAGRMVP
-734 HGFPKNNR
+734 HGFPKNNK
-742 FDNS
+742 FGDA

>member
-1 MAANDNAAENS
+1 MSAANDNA
-12 EIRPVPFADALSE
+12 IRPIPFKDALSE

-33 TITSRSLPDVR
+33 TITARSLPDVR

-65 DQGYKK
+65 ETGYKK

-84 PHGDASIYDAMVRL
+84 PHGDTSIYDAMVRL
-98 AQDFAQRYPLV
+98 AQEFAQRYPLV

-137 KALLQGIDQDT
+137 KAILQGIDQDT

-161 PVVLPA
+161 PVVLPS

-193 GELCRA
+193 GELCHA
-199 LCDLVEEPETSVD
+199 LCELVENPESSIE
-212 ALLTHVKGPDLPTGG
+212 ALLGHVRGPDLPTGG
-227 VLVESQ
+227 VLVENP

-244 GSMRLRARWQKED
+244 GSMRLRARWEKEE

-263 QIVIHEMPY
+263 QVVITEMPY

-284 ELLAAKKLPLLGDIR
+284 ELLAAKKLPLLGDVR

-314 RTVPADLLME
+314 RTVPAELMME

-330 ELETRLSLN
+330 DLETRLSLN

-345 NGVPRVMTLK
+345 RGVPRVMNLK
-355 DVLQAF
+355 EVLAAF
-361 IEHRMEVLIRRSQ
+361 IEHRMEVLVRRTSY
-374 FRLGKIEDRL
+374 RLGKIEDRL

-413 LMATFEL
+413 LMAAFEL
-420 SERQAEA
+420 NERQAEA

-438 LEEMAIVKEQKE
+438 LEEMAIVKEQKG

-455 KELKTLLKDELLRR
+455 KELKALLKDELLRR
-469 AKLREEFEETIDKFG
+469 ARLKEEFEETIDKFG
-484 SGPLGNRRTSLGDAP
+484 SGALGDRRTSLGDAP
-499 TVDLDALEEIA
+499 AVDLDALEEIA
-510 VEKAPVTVV
+510 VERLPVTVV
-519 CSKLGWI
+519 CSKLGWV
-526 RVMKGH
+526 RVMRGH
-532 VENETELKYKDGDA
+532 IENNAELKYKDGDA
-546 AKFVIRAQ
+546 EKFVIRAQ
-554 TTDKLILVT
+554 TTDKLILIST
-563 SDGRGYLLPIDRLP
+563 DGRGYLLPVDKLP

-585 LSLQIDLAKGA
+585 LSLQVDLAKGA
-596 QAIYLDVHRAGGKL
+596 HALYLATHRVDGKL

-631 KAGKQVFNLDPLAKL
+631 KAGKQVFNLDPLSKL
-646 LVVTSGDGDHVVTV
+646 LVVTPGDGDQVVTV
-660 GSNRKMLIFSSSELP
+660 GSNRKMLIFPASDLP
-675 VMGRGKGVLLQRFK
+675 VMSRGKGVLLQRFK
-689 DGKLADARTINLAG
+689 DGKLADAKVITTEE

-716 KELDAW
+716 KTAELEAW
-722 LGKRASAGRMVP
+722 QGKRASAGRMVP
-734 HGFPKNNR
+734 HGFPRSNR
-742 FDNS
+742 FDS